1 MKNKIE
7 IEMKHEMDNVERK
20 KCSDKMNW
28 KESENSRC
36 PRSYYQLPSMFLVFK
51 AKSVWEWSQ
60 ECAQK

>member
-36 PRSYYQLPSMFLVFK
+36 PRSCYQLPSMFLVFK
-51 AKSVWEWSQ
+51 AKSVWE
-60 ECAQK
+60 